1 MRKSFT
7 LLLAAFF
14 ACAGAAKAVPT
25 ELPEMSSENATK
37 WYTIKN
43 VRKQTYATFA
53 GNNAKMAQKSVVEEA
68 SLFYFTGTVAD
79 GVATVKIHNAAAGD
93 SLCAET
99 NKWTAAGIDW
109 YIAAKT
115 ATGLSISKTADFS
128 GEKSWND
135 FQGGGKEVDYWT
147 ATDPG
152 SIWEITEL
160 GMDIQEAMARILVL
174 KEQPIIGE
182 PTYEESTYNAL
193 VSAYETFKAEETL
206 TLAVEKY
213 NACKEVL
220 KQFKPFMP
228 EVGKLYLL
236 EAPLFFNTQGVHKAL
251 YSDGSKMGWKTLDKT
266 DKSFYWTPVAT
277 ENGLAW
283 KNFNDEKFIL
293 GQSKDNTAWE
303 MADASTG
310 AEFKLK
316 VLASGESQKDY
327 QYAINVTGRDM
338 HANGHNAGN
347 AANGTIVSWET
358 NEANSASAWTIT
370 EAKDPSTVT
379 EVTVKY
385 SFVYDN
391 VEKYIQESKVLVGDE
406 YPVFTVEFPFGVTAT
421 LPTELVNEED
431 AVEGIIIKTIELGLQ
446 LPFVPAKDFESIEHW
461 YYLNIHT
468 DHYYLNYVQ
477 DATSM
482 DLNNKEVPSDQKDA
496 YTWAFIGNP
505 FDGYQIVNKA
515 AGKDKIL
522 SSSTTMTGNNGSTTF
537 PIMTATP
544 VAEGNNTLWIAT
556 KGSSRNNGF
565 YLEQK
570 GFASNKMNRRDG
582 KLAYWSTGA
591 DAGSTFVAELR
602 DDAAQLKAFADKAA
616 QKLQDLGEG
625 TTVGYATAESKA
637 AITAAIATIN
647 TAIENKT
654 GYEEAQATL
663 QTALANIQTIQP
675 EEGKLYY
682 IISNCATE
690 NRGGQAMYLNAD
702 SCLQFCTSHTDS
714 TNTVFQFVAAGEGKY
729 YLLNVANNTYL
740 STAKAHGGGKA
751 EVKAT
756 STEAAKAVVI
766 TNMGF
771 GNVVKIVPEGGAMLH
786 AQTNGSQVVAWDN
799 EDRTNAS
806 AWIIVEKK
814 ETTDPTPGEGE
825 GEGEGGE
832 PTDPNPGE
840 GEGEGGEPTD
850 PTPGEGEG
858 EGEGG
863 EPTDPTPGEGE
874 GEGEGGEPTDPT
886 PGEGEGEEEEDN
898 SIDNA
903 EVDME
908 KAVIYDLL
916 GRRIE
921 KIVEKGIY
929 IVNGKKVVIK

>member
-7 LLLAAFF
+7 LLFAALF
-14 ACAGAAKAVPT
+14 ACLGVVKAAPT
-25 ELPEMSSENATK
+25 DLPEMSTEGTTK

-115 ATGLSISKTADFS
+115 TTGLSISKTADFS

-135 FQGGGKEVDYWT
+135 FQGGGKEIDYWT

-152 SIWEITEL
+152 SIWEITQF

-182 PTYEESTYNAL
+182 PTYEEKNYNAL
-193 VSAYETFKAEETL
+193 VSAYETFKAAETS
-206 TLAVEKY
+206 TQAVEKY
-213 NACKEVL
+213 NACKEIL
-220 KQFKPFMP
+220 KQFKTFMP

-236 EAPLFFNTQGVHKAL
+236 ECPLYYGVQNIHKAL
-251 YSDGSKMGWKTLDKT
+251 YSDGSNAGWKTLDKT

-277 ENGLAW
+277 DNGLVW
-283 KNFNDEKFIL
+283 KNLNDEKFL
-293 GQSKDNTAWE
+293 AGQKDNNKAWGMVE
-303 MADASTG
+303 EAAG
-310 AEFKLK
+310 AEFGIQ
-316 VLASGESQKDY
+316 VLASGNTQADY
-327 QYAINVTGRDM
+327 QYAISLAGRHM
-338 HANGHNAGN
+338 HTNAHGDGKN
-347 AANGTIVSWET
+347 ASGTIVSWET
-358 NEANSASAWTIT
+358 NKANSASAWTIT
-370 EAKDPSTVT
+370 ETKDPSTVQ

-385 SFVYDN
+385 ILTYDDE
-391 VEKYIQESKVLVGDE
+391 EKYTQETKVLVGDE
-406 YPVFTVEFPFGVTAT
+406 YPAITTSLPFGIFAT
-421 LPTELVNEED
+421 KPEGVVAAED
-431 AVEGIIIKTIELGLQ
+431 AVEGIVTKSIELTTA

-468 DHYYLNYVQ
+468 DHYYLNYAQ

-482 DLNNKEVPSDQKDA
+482 DLSNKEVPSDQKDA

-505 FDGYQIVNKA
+505 FDGYQIVNKV
-515 AGKDKIL
+515 AGKGMIL

-544 VAEGNNTLWIAT
+544 VAEGNNTLWVAT
-556 KGSSRNNGF
+556 KGSGRDNGF

-602 DDAAQLKAFADKAA
+602 DDAAQLKALADKAA
-616 QKLQDLGEG
+616 QTLEDLGEG
-625 TTVGYATAESKA
+625 TTVGNATAESKA

-663 QTALANIQTIQP
+663 QAALANIQTIQP
-675 EEGKLYY
+675 EEDKLYY

-690 NRGGQAMYLNAD
+690 GRGGKAMYLNAD
-702 SCLQFCTSHTDS
+702 SCLQFCSSYADS

-740 STAKAHGGGKA
+740 STAKAHGGGQA

-771 GNVVKIVPEGGAMLH
+771 GNIVKIVPEGGAMLH
-786 AQTNGSQVVAWDN
+786 AQTNGSQVVAWN
-799 EDRTNAS
+799 SEGYTNAS
-806 AWIIVEKK
+806 AWIIVEK
-814 ETTDPTPGEGE
+814 TVTPDPTPGEGE
-825 GEGEGGE
+825 GEGEGEE
-832 PTDPNPGE
+832 PTDPTPGE
-840 GEGEGGEPTD
+840 GEGEGDEPTD

-858 EGEGG
+858 EGE
-863 EPTDPTPGEGE
+863 D
-874 GEGEGGEPTDPT
+874 D
-886 PGEGEGEEEEDN
+886 EDN
-898 SIDNA
+898 GIDSA
-903 EVDME
+903 EIDME
-908 KAVIYDLL
+908 TAVIYDLL
-916 GRRIE
+916 GRRVL
-921 KIVEKGIY
+921 KMEKGIY
-929 IVNGKKVVIK
+929 IVNGVKVFVK